1 MNIVPN
7 TNVPIVTALSRRITT
22 QTIVEAVHVTLQAAR
37 NHISKMVIIVLNI
50 HARYPDAQ
58 RKSNTV
64 QITVLLTN
72 VIAAIIKKLTTA
84 LTVLTIPALKMVAIG
99 INNMVQSIVS
109 HTHAWQEHAKT
120 KL

>member
-7 TNVPIVTALSRRITT
+7 TNVPTVTALSRRITT
-22 QTIVEAVHVTLQAAR
+22 QTIAEAVHATLQAAR
-37 NHISKMVIIVLNI
+37 NHISKMVITVPNI
-50 HARYPDAQ
+50 HARHPNAQ

-84 LTVLTIPALKMVAIG
+84 LTVLTIPALKMTAIG
-99 INNMVQSIVS
+99 INNMVQSIAS
-109 HTHAWQEHAKT
+109 NTHVWQEHAKK

>member
-1 MNIVPN
+1 M
-7 TNVPIVTALSRRITT
+7 PIVIALLRKTTT
-22 QTIVEAVHVTLQAAR
+22 QIIAEAALVILQAVR
-37 NHISKMVIIVLNI
+37 NHISKMVIIVPNI
-50 HARYPDAQ
+50 HARHPDAQ

-72 VIAAIIKKLTTA
+72 VIVVIIKKLTTA
-84 LTVLTIPALKMVAIG
+84 LTVLTIPVQKMAAIG